1 MAGWEKITD
10 GGIWQI
16 PVCSRETRWERLGAG
31 GERTC
36 RAASW
41 AIPIV
46 ESEGGGRVH
55 VLVGDEKNV
64 LKDVVQFSG
73 DGVGESIFR
82 GIWGELMKFSRPEY
96 WSG

>member
-1 MAGWEKITD
+1 M
-10 GGIWQI
+10 
-16 PVCSRETRWERLGAG
+16 
-31 GERTC
+31 
-36 RAASW
+36 
-41 AIPIV
+41 
-46 ESEGGGRVH
+46 
-55 VLVGDEKNV
+55 LVGDEKNV